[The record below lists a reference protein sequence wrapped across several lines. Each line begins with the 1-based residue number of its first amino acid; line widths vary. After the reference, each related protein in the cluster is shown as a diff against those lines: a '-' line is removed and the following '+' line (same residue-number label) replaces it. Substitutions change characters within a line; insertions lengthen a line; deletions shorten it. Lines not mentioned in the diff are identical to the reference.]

1 MTDDE
6 INAAERRPALDE
18 FGEEITWIPAHA
30 RYSDGPGRQILQIAN
45 CARLRSL
52 PNNPPNQQIVSRKII
67 IQSLP
72 TTEPNRLVDVEV
84 YYDEG
89 GMSYLSGGFNK
100 RGYYLAVQPVKREG
114 NLKSMLAF
122 SGTKALIEEVKRFSA
137 RKLQEAALQA
147 TQLPIYR
154 KLLDHVLAKNN
165 IRLADETPGS
175 TATETRVA
183 EQITPATP
191 PPVGS
196 AQAFPVAA

>member
-1 MTDDE
+1 LITQ
-6 INAAERRPALDE
+6 AQPSRGGLAKKPAKP
-18 FGEEITWIPAHA
+18 T
-30 RYSDGPGRQILQIAN
+30 
-45 CARLRSL
+45 
-52 PNNPPNQQIVSRKII
+52 IVSRRII
-67 IQSLP
+67 IHSLP
-72 TTEPNRLVDVEV
+72 TTELNRFLDVEV

-89 GMSYLSGGFNK
+89 GMSFLSGGFNK

-154 KLLDHVLAKNN
+154 KLLDHLLANNN
-165 IRLADETPGS
+165 IKLTDQTPGAM
-175 TATETRVA
+175 ATDTNA
-183 EQITPATP
+183 AALITPATP

-196 AQAFPVAA
+196 AEPLPVAA

>member
-1 MTDDE
+1 LITQ
-6 INAAERRPALDE
+6 AQPSRGGLAKKPAKP
-18 FGEEITWIPAHA
+18 T
-30 RYSDGPGRQILQIAN
+30 
-45 CARLRSL
+45 
-52 PNNPPNQQIVSRKII
+52 IVSRRII

-72 TTEPNRLVDVEV
+72 TTEPNRFLDVEV

-89 GMSYLSGGFNK
+89 GMSFLSGGFNK

-114 NLKSMLAF
+114 NCKSMLAF

-165 IRLADETPGS
+165 IKLTDQTPGAM
-175 TATETRVA
+175 ATETNPA
-183 EQITPATP
+183 SQIVPAIP

-196 AQAFPVAA
+196 SEPLPVAA

>member
-1 MTDDE
+1 LITQ
-6 INAAERRPALDE
+6 AQPSRGGLAKKPAKP
-18 FGEEITWIPAHA
+18 T
-30 RYSDGPGRQILQIAN
+30 
-45 CARLRSL
+45 
-52 PNNPPNQQIVSRKII
+52 IVSRRII

-72 TTEPNRLVDVEV
+72 TTEPNRFLDVEV

-89 GMSYLSGGFNK
+89 GMSFLSGGFNK

-114 NLKSMLAF
+114 NCKSMLAF

-165 IRLADETPGS
+165 IKLADETTG
-175 TATETRVA
+175 AMVTEPSAA
-183 EQITPATP
+183 EEITPAIP
-191 PPVGS
+191 PPVGES
-196 AQAFPVAA
+196 EPLPVAA

>member
-1 MTDDE
+1 MS
-6 INAAERRPALDE
+6 RR
-18 FGEEITWIPAHA
+18 
-30 RYSDGPGRQILQIAN
+30 
-45 CARLRSL
+45 
-52 PNNPPNQQIVSRKII
+52 II

-72 TTEPNRLVDVEV
+72 TTEPNRFLDVEV

-89 GMSYLSGGFNK
+89 GMSFLSGGVNK

-165 IRLADETPGS
+165 IKLAD
-175 TATETRVA
+175 ATTGAMTTEPSAT
-183 EQITPATP
+183 QPITPAIP
-191 PPVGS
+191 PPAGHS
-196 AQAFPVAA
+196 ESLPVAA

>member
-1 MTDDE
+1 MS
-6 INAAERRPALDE
+6 RR
-18 FGEEITWIPAHA
+18 
-30 RYSDGPGRQILQIAN
+30 
-45 CARLRSL
+45 
-52 PNNPPNQQIVSRKII
+52 II
-67 IQSLP
+67 IHSLP
-72 TTEPNRLVDVEV
+72 TTELNRFVEVEV

-89 GMSYLSGGFNK
+89 GMSFLSGGFNK

-114 NLKSMLAF
+114 NCKSMLAF

-165 IRLADETPGS
+165 IKLTDQTPGAM
-175 TATETRVA
+175 ATETNPA
-183 EQITPATP
+183 SQIAPAIP

-196 AQAFPVAA
+196 SEPLPVAA